1 MDSPF
6 EVIVETEQSVSVEN
20 DLEKL
25 YIALMY
31 CRSDARNSEL
41 NKVAELLDLAC
52 EQLRHSIAELS
63 RIRGASVT
71 APYATLRS

>member
-6 EVIVETEQSVSVEN
+6 EVIADVEKDIGVEN

-25 YIALMY
+25 YITLMY

-41 NKVAELLDLAC
+41 NHVAQLLDLAC
-52 EQLRHSIAELS
+52 EQLRHSIVELN
-63 RIRGASVT
+63 RIRAPSVT
-71 APYATLRS
+71 ANYAGLRS